1 MRPSQLCGGLRGV
14 GRNRETRV
22 YPGSA
27 PLMEV
32 KAYVLLC
39 VYIDD
44 EGDLDYKGA
53 VLLPLISRASNLSI
67 SNDLNLSTSP
77 SRGALPLLI

>member
-1 MRPSQLCGGLRGV
+1 
-14 GRNRETRV
+14 
-22 YPGSA
+22 
-27 PLMEV
+27 MEV

-44 EGDLDYKGA
+44 EGDLDYKGD

-67 SNDLNLSTSP
+67 SNDLKLS
-77 SRGALPLLI
+77 LLGRLTPPYKG

>member
-1 MRPSQLCGGLRGV
+1 MV
-14 GRNRETRV
+14 GIKRREFD
-22 YPGSA
+22 PGSA
-27 PLMEV
+27 PPMEV

-44 EGDLDYKGA
+44 EGDLGYKGT

-67 SNDLNLSTSP
+67 SNDLSLVCLNLSM
-77 SRGALPLLI
+77 RRL

>member
-1 MRPSQLCGGLRGV
+1 MV
-14 GRNRETRV
+14 GIERHEF

-27 PLMEV
+27 PPMEV

-44 EGDLDYKGA
+44 DDDLGYKGA
-53 VLLPLISRASNLSI
+53 ESLPLVSRPSNLTIFS
-67 SNDLNLSTSP
+67 DLSLRP
-77 SRGALPLLI
+77 VY

>member
-1 MRPSQLCGGLRGV
+1 MSGLTDLGVRLSQLCGGLRGV

-27 PLMEV
+27 PPMEV

-44 EGDLDYKGA
+44 DDDLGYKGA
-53 VLLPLISRASNLSI
+53 ESQPLISRTSNLTI
-67 SNDLNLSTSP
+67 SNDLSL
-77 SRGALPLLI
+77 

>member
-1 MRPSQLCGGLRGV
+1 MRPSQLCGSLRGV
-14 GRNRETRV
+14 GWNRETRV

-27 PLMEV
+27 PPMEV

-44 EGDLDYKGA
+44 DDDLSYKGD
-53 VLLPLISRASNLSI
+53 VSLPLS
-67 SNDLNLSTSP
+67 
-77 SRGALPLLI
+77 